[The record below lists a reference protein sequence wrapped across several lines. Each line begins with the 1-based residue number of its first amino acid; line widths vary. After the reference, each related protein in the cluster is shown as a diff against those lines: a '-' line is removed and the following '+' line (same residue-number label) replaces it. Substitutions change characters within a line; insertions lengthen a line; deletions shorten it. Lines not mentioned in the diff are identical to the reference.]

1 MKREIMKFLSLK
13 ESDERKL
20 KEGLAELR
28 KLHERLSSQYLLK
41 ADLVELNDRRFAL
54 RTLLDDELN
63 KVRAHQQGLETKT
76 VELTRLK
83 LKLEESLS
91 AISEIEA
98 ILKDDEDGVSRYSKI
113 LELTSED
120 SLNDLQSSSDSIHN
134 AYNFLFASNGGD
146 PSKIEQAKNE
156 IRKINLDYEKLF
168 AEEIDEDG
176 GTRINQLYDII
187 DEFEKYYADLFETDD
202 PDLKSKKD
210 QINDQL
216 NRIQNFYDKIYGNE
230 AKKLPSLVKDLDE
243 RLTNLKNV
251 EERAKSVIGLS
262 SEAGLAGGFV
272 VKGKEAKEGQK
283 YSIIVFV
290 VVVLAIFGFN
300 IYLFDKNDFLNM
312 KWDTFLFKLL
322 INAPLIWI
330 ATIANINLNKFSR
343 LEQEYSH
350 KEALAKSYER
360 YKSEIQELEHL
371 GVTGAE
377 ELKLKL
383 LEINLE
389 AFKVNPAEHS
399 DKSKPDFSIWDLVRN
414 RDDRK
419 QTEKFVSN

>member
-187 DEFEKYYADLFETDD
+187 DEFDKYYADLFETDD

-419 QTEKFVSN
+419 QTGQSKT

>member
-1 MKREIMKFLSLK
+1 MKIFSGLK
-13 ESDERKL
+13 ESDEKKL
-20 KEGLAELR
+20 RDGLTELK
-28 KLHERLSSQYLLK
+28 KLHERLSSQYSLK

-54 RTLLDDELN
+54 KTLLDDELD
-63 KVRAHQQGLETKT
+63 KVRAHQKGLENKTNELTKLK
-76 VELTRLK
+76 VEL
-83 LKLEESLS
+83 EASLS
-91 AISEIEA
+91 ASSELEA
-98 ILKDDEDGVSRYSKI
+98 ILEKDENGISRYSRI

-120 SLNDLQSSSDSIHN
+120 SLHDLQTNSECIHE
-134 AYNFLFASNGGD
+134 AYNSLFANNEET
-146 PSKIEQAKNE
+146 PSKIEQVKVE
-156 IRKINLDYEKLF
+156 IRKISLEYEKLF
-168 AEEIDEDG
+168 EQEIDEDG
-176 GTRINQLYDII
+176 GTRVSQIYDIV
-187 DEFEKYYADLFETDD
+187 DEFEKYYADIFETDD
-202 PDLKSKKD
+202 PELKSKKD

-216 NRIQNFYDKIYGNE
+216 SRIQNFYDKIYGNE
-230 AKKLPSLVKDLDE
+230 AKKLPSLVKDLEE
-243 RLTNLKNV
+243 RLTNLKKV

-290 VVVLAIFGFN
+290 IVVLAIFTFN
-300 IYLFDKNDFLNM
+300 FYLFDKKDFLNM

-360 YKSEIQELEHL
+360 YKTEIQELEHL
-371 GVTGAE
+371 GVIGAE

-399 DKSKPDFSIWDLVRN
+399 DKSKPDFSIWDVVRN
-414 RDDRK
+414 NGVK
-419 QTEKFVSN
+419 NPTE

>member
-83 LKLEESLS
+83 LKLEESLA

-187 DEFEKYYADLFETDD
+187 DEFDKYYADLFETDD

-419 QTEKFVSN
+419 QTE

>member
-389 AFKVNPAEHS
+389 AFKVNPAENS

-419 QTEKFVSN
+419 QTE

>member
-1 MKREIMKFLSLK
+1 MKLLSLK

-20 KEGLAELR
+20 REGLAELR
-28 KLHERLSSQYLLK
+28 KLHEKLSSQYLLR

-63 KVRAHQQGLETKT
+63 KVRSQQQSLESKT
-76 VELTRLK
+76 TELSELK
-83 LKLEESLS
+83 VKLEESLS

-98 ILKDDEDGVSRYSKI
+98 ILEEDEEGVSRYSKV

-120 SLNDLQSSSDSIHN
+120 SLQDLKIYTDTIHEAYDSLFVGNGNDL
-134 AYNFLFASNGGD
+134 
-146 PSKIEQAKNE
+146 SKIEQVKNE
-156 IRKINLDYEKLF
+156 IRKISLDYERLF
-168 AEEIDEDG
+168 VEETDEDS
-176 GTRINQLYDII
+176 GTRVNQLYDML
-187 DEFEKYYADLFETDD
+187 DEFEKYYADLFITDD

-216 NRIQNFYDKIYGNE
+216 NRIQNFYDKIYGNDE
-230 AKKLPSLVKDLDE
+230 KKLPSLVKDLDE

-290 VVVLAIFGFN
+290 VVVLAIFAFN
-300 IYLFDKNDFLNM
+300 FYLFDKSDFLNM
-312 KWDTFLFKLL
+312 EWDTFLFKLL

-399 DKSKPDFSIWDLVRN
+399 DKSKPDFSIWNLVRN
-414 RDDRK
+414 RDVK
-419 QTEKFVSN
+419 NQSE

>member
-1 MKREIMKFLSLK
+1 M
-13 ESDERKL
+13 
-20 KEGLAELR
+20 
-28 KLHERLSSQYLLK
+28 
-41 ADLVELNDRRFAL
+41 
-54 RTLLDDELN
+54 DDELN

-187 DEFEKYYADLFETDD
+187 DEFDKYYADLFETDD

-419 QTEKFVSN
+419 QTE

>member
-377 ELKLKL
+377 EMKLKL

-419 QTEKFVSN
+419 QTE

>member
-1 MKREIMKFLSLK
+1 MAFL
-13 ESDERKL
+13 
-20 KEGLAELR
+20 
-28 KLHERLSSQYLLK
+28 
-41 ADLVELNDRRFAL
+41 V
-54 RTLLDDELN
+54 TP
-63 KVRAHQQGLETKT
+63 
-76 VELTRLK
+76 
-83 LKLEESLS
+83 
-91 AISEIEA
+91 
-98 ILKDDEDGVSRYSKI
+98 KI
-113 LELTSED
+113 LELTKED

-187 DEFEKYYADLFETDD
+187 DEFEKYADLFETDD

-262 SEAGLAGGFV
+262 SEAELQMTCSKKVSKRRA
-272 VKGKEAKEGQK
+272 K

-419 QTEKFVSN
+419 QTE

>member
-419 QTEKFVSN
+419 QTE

>member
-187 DEFEKYYADLFETDD
+187 DEFDKYYADLFETDD

-283 YSIIVFV
+283 YSINVFV

-419 QTEKFVSN
+419 QTE

>member
-1 MKREIMKFLSLK
+1 MKIFSGLK
-13 ESDERKL
+13 ESDEKKL
-20 KEGLAELR
+20 RDGLTELK
-28 KLHERLSSQYLLK
+28 KLHERLSSQYSLK

-54 RTLLDDELN
+54 KTLLDDELD
-63 KVRAHQQGLETKT
+63 KVRAHQKGLENKTNELTKLK
-76 VELTRLK
+76 VEL
-83 LKLEESLS
+83 EASLS
-91 AISEIEA
+91 ASSELEA
-98 ILKDDEDGVSRYSKI
+98 ILEKDENGISRYSRI

-120 SLNDLQSSSDSIHN
+120 SLHDLQTNSECIHE
-134 AYNFLFASNGGD
+134 AYNSLFANNEET
-146 PSKIEQAKNE
+146 PSKIEQVKVE
-156 IRKINLDYEKLF
+156 IRKISLEYEKLF
-168 AEEIDEDG
+168 EQEIDEDG
-176 GTRINQLYDII
+176 GTRVSQIYDIV
-187 DEFEKYYADLFETDD
+187 DEFEKYYADIFETDD
-202 PDLKSKKD
+202 PELKSKKD

-216 NRIQNFYDKIYGNE
+216 SRIQNFYDKIYGNE
-230 AKKLPSLVKDLDE
+230 AKKLPSLVKDLEE
-243 RLTNLKNV
+243 RLTNLKKV

-290 VVVLAIFGFN
+290 IVVLAIFTFN
-300 IYLFDKNDFLNM
+300 FYLFDKKDFLNM

-360 YKSEIQELEHL
+360 YKTEIQELEHL
-371 GVTGAE
+371 GVIGAE

-389 AFKVNPAEHS
+389 AFKVNPAKHS
-399 DKSKPDFSIWDLVRN
+399 DKSKPDFSIWDVVRN
-414 RDDRK
+414 NGVK
-419 QTEKFVSN
+419 NPTE

>member
-1 MKREIMKFLSLK
+1 MKLLSLK
-13 ESDERKL
+13 ESDEKKL
-20 KEGLAELR
+20 REGLAELR
-28 KLHERLSSQYLLK
+28 KLHEKLSSQYLLK

-63 KVRAHQQGLETKT
+63 KVRAHQQGLENKT
-76 VELTRLK
+76 NELSKLK
-83 LKLEESLS
+83 IKLEESLS

-98 ILKDDEDGVSRYSKI
+98 ILEEDEDSVSRYSKI

-120 SLNDLQSSSDSIHN
+120 SLNDLQSSTDSIHN
-134 AYNFLFASNGGD
+134 AYNSLFASNGGD
-146 PSKIEQAKNE
+146 PSKIEQAKSE
-156 IRKINLDYEKLF
+156 IRKITLDYEKLF
-168 AEEIDEDG
+168 TEEIDEDG
-176 GTRINQLYDII
+176 GTRISQIYDIV

-230 AKKLPSLVKDLDE
+230 GKKLPSLVKDLDE

-414 RDDRK
+414 RDVK
-419 QTEKFVSN
+419 NQSE

>member
-1 MKREIMKFLSLK
+1 MKFLSLK

-20 KEGLAELR
+20 KEGLAELW

-187 DEFEKYYADLFETDD
+187 DEFDKYYADLFETDD

-419 QTEKFVSN
+419 QTE